1 MSRNLIKK
9 VSSWNL
15 DRKINVFI
23 TCLIY
28 AITAIMLT
36 IFTIFYCNSF
46 INQSN
51 NITRNQLSAL
61 AANYENRLMNYYGLA
76 VGLTIDESIQEYLE
90 KGNPGNKD
98 YYKLVNNVKSTLQN
112 AVNMN
117 NGMQFI
123 ALVSYK
129 LDSVLYRGNMSKI
142 SNTFAVVYMKDY
154 ENSMYCYGKSTLR
167 MNYNDAYLGRNNKML
182 NIYVPV
188 YSTSDIAN
196 EIGLLCMIDD
206 KSMFAELSKSNKME
220 FESEVF
226 IVDSNN
232 RIVCGTSEELTGTEF
247 KHGNKLKEVSSSFI
261 SDSSLYNYQKVGDWN
276 FYIVSRIPLVKMFR
290 YNILV
295 VILLIVLSM
304 TVTYFGLLFCK
315 NIVNKA
321 YRPLDYV
328 ISGMNSAAEGKLDVR
343 INMENAGADFQKVA
357 YGFNFMMDKIND
369 LMHQVKL
376 EQQEMDQIRFN
387 ALQSQIKP
395 HFLYNTLDCIHWQ
408 AIADGNNDISTL
420 VKALAQYYRLCLSGG
435 KDVISLEQELDHVR
449 NYLIIQNMR
458 YDNIIKSVIETDASC
473 NDVQIPK
480 ITLQPLVENSIYHGL
495 KIKDGKK
502 GNLRITVRSRADG
515 VFIDVSDNGSG
526 MTEEQI
532 KKLNDSISECRT
544 DIGYGV
550 INVNRRIKI
559 LFGREY
565 GLHYRKNEHGGVTV
579 TIHLPNRKVKE
590 EVI

>member
-304 TVTYFGLLFCK
+304 TVTYFGLLVCK

>member
-304 TVTYFGLLFCK
+304 TVTYFGLLVCK

-559 LFGREY
+559 LFGHEY

>member
-304 TVTYFGLLFCK
+304 TVTYFGLLVCK

-502 GNLRITVRSRADG
+502 GNLRITVQSRADG

>member
-304 TVTYFGLLFCK
+304 TVTYFGLLVCK

-343 INMENAGADFQKVA
+343 INIKNAGADFQKVA